1 MAPRRTLALA
11 LVASLPLGGCCSF
24 ARFFCGPDRTP
35 WISVDYASPEST
47 VRTMLEALRRD
58 DPDIVYQSLSDGYR
72 ERYRL
77 DLMSVQ
83 LFWDRFRD
91 ANPGLHVAGYAEVPT
106 AERPAADRAVV
117 RLNIEGHRL
126 EVQLI
131 RQDSWLVRYERP
143 QEPGRDRFPPG
154 EDFHRIE
161 SFAGFLRVEAD
172 GDPESY
178 RSRVLVAPLRVQHGG
193 VELTPDAIEA
203 VTLQRQWK
211 IADLQ
216 QLPE

>member
-1 MAPRRTLALA
+1 MVHRRTLALA
-11 LVASLPLGGCCSF
+11 LLAALPLGGCCSF

-35 WISVDYASPEST
+35 WISVDYASPESA

-58 DPDIVYQSLSDGYR
+58 DPDIVYESLSDGYR
-72 ERYRL
+72 QRHGL

-83 LFWDRFRD
+83 VFWQRFRD
-91 ANPGLHVAGYAEVPT
+91 ANPGLHVAGYAQVPT

-117 RLNIEGHRL
+117 RLEVEGHRL
-126 EVQLI
+126 EVQLV
-131 RQDSWLVRYERP
+131 RQDSWLVRYARP
-143 QEPGRDRFPPG
+143 QVPGKEPFPPG
-154 EDFHRIE
+154 EATQRIE
-161 SFAGFLRVEAD
+161 SFTGFVRVDAD
-172 GDPESY
+172 GDPDAE
-178 RSRVLVAPLRVQHGG
+178 RSRVDLAPLRVQHAG

-203 VTLQRQWK
+203 VTLQRAWK